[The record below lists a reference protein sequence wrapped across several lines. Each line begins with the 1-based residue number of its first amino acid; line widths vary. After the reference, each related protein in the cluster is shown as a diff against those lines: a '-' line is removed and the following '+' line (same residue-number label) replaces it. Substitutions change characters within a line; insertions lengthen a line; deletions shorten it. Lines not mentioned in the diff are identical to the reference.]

1 MFLRNFNLPEP
12 SLQMR
17 HLLKHERTVRQTP
30 ERLFVRLERAWE
42 VAQNAVAINALR
54 EPCFPELR
62 LERHRSIRGL
72 LHCGTAVHLQIN
84 VVEIELAAR
93 ISEAAPRERE
103 LRIKSDRLGIKAS
116 DPLCRVEGNCVVDCN
131 RA

>member
-42 VAQNAVAINALR
+42 VAQNAIAINALR

-62 LERHRSIRGL
+62 LERHRPIRGV
-72 LHCGTAVHLQIN
+72 LHRRTAVHLQIKA
-84 VVEIELAAR
+84 VEIKLAAR
-93 ISEAAPRERE
+93 DGEARPSQRK
-103 LRIKSDRLGIKAS
+103 LRIKLNRLAVKA
-116 DPLCRVEGNCVVDCN
+116 DGPLCHV
-131 RA
+131 